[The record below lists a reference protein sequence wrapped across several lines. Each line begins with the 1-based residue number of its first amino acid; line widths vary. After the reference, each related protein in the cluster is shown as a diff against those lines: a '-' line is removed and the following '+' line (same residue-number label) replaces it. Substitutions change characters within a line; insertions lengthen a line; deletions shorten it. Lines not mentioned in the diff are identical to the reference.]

1 MNINLQIL
9 NKEDIQYIKN
19 VSENKQE
26 DILRTAISI
35 GLKSIQMSEVRM
47 DCHSYIDPIREI
59 ITESSI
65 ENKDKINNID
75 EKLDTLL
82 NIKTNSSRKGRLSEN
97 LCYRQLIINYPNWEF
112 IDVTQ
117 VGHEGDCRAKNTPI
131 GEILYE
137 FKSYDTNINKDQI
150 NKFYEDLENT
160 GIKYGIFVSNT
171 SGIVGKKNLEWEMIQ
186 GDKLVIYIS
195 NVGLNGMGC
204 ILATKLL
211 LALVDNNIME
221 KDKKWLIQEDYDKNE
236 IYRNLV
242 DLFDEYQKDNE
253 SIIKFRKHIKNYRE
267 KMNVMI
273 DLLDRDIYQIV
284 LNTENTYNKM
294 LGLINQ
300 IKNKSK
306 ITKIFNFEEFLKK
319 INKIDKYE
327 KIYIQLYKI
336 IENNKELEINLQDNE
351 WLIIKDNEIIAKTKT
366 MNSKIQLIII
376 RYSKDKFQLNP
387 LYEEFKD
394 KKILI
399 ELNDNY
405 KIWEIIQFRFKII

>member
-65 ENKDKINNID
+65 ENKDKINTID

-137 FKSYDTNINKDQI
+137 FKSYDTNVNREQI
-150 NKFYEDLENT
+150 NKFYKDLETT
-160 GIKYGIFVSNT
+160 GIKYGIFVSN
-171 SGIVGKKNLEWEMIQ
+171 SSCIVCKKNIEW
-186 GDKLVIYIS
+186 D
-195 NVGLNGMGC
+195 
-204 ILATKLL
+204 
-211 LALVDNNIME
+211 
-221 KDKKWLIQEDYDKNE
+221 
-236 IYRNLV
+236 
-242 DLFDEYQKDNE
+242 
-253 SIIKFRKHIKNYRE
+253 
-267 KMNVMI
+267 
-273 DLLDRDIYQIV
+273 
-284 LNTENTYNKM
+284 
-294 LGLINQ
+294 LIND
-300 IKNKSK
+300 
-306 ITKIFNFEEFLKK
+306 T
-319 INKIDKYE
+319 
-327 KIYIQLYKI
+327 
-336 IENNKELEINLQDNE
+336 
-351 WLIIKDNEIIAKTKT
+351 LIIYA
-366 MNSKIQLIII
+366 
-376 RYSKDKFQLNP
+376 
-387 LYEEFKD
+387 
-394 KKILI
+394 
-399 ELNDNY
+399 
-405 KIWEIIQFRFKII
+405 